1 MSCYQ
6 YCRFTKRFHTQGK
19 LKSDFF
25 MVACRV
31 GERHFQEVSYV
42 IQQFAYTG
50 CLGHIHLFECL
61 QIYMVVCQSWAVSSE
76 LRGVICFKFLYIA
89 PRNLVTI
96 PIKDSLFFIL
106 FHVFFT
112 KFREQ
117 GFIISIWKT
126 TVHTEQFHKFQ
137 NLLLHKISYPFA
149 LSPNFVVHTR
159 ITLSFLGG
167 GRETNTQY
175 TLICS

>member
-1 MSCYQ
+1 M
-6 YCRFTKRFHTQGK
+6 
-19 LKSDFF
+19 
-25 MVACRV
+25 
-31 GERHFQEVSYV
+31 
-42 IQQFAYTG
+42 QFAHMG

-175 TLICS
+175 TLICSYHSMPILPRSLAGPSNVNDVV